1 MTNQP
6 GSEQVSYDI
15 YDSGYLHNPVCA
27 MLLSTAESL
36 EEALNDLE
44 LFSGDSVIV
53 RSYAKWDMQ
62 IERYVQY
69 RAEMVSEEEKD
80 NCERAGLSRAGIHEM
95 FEPFI
100 PEPIV
105 ITYEMYDKSWLV
117 NPNQECISSTETLEE
132 AKAEIIEYEYRADT
146 VIVKTTSKWDDEKKA
161 YFPIVEEI
169 VN

>member
-95 FEPFI
+95 FEPRI
-100 PEPIV
+100 RLP
-105 ITYEMYDKSWLV
+105 DS
-117 NPNQECISSTETLEE
+117 C
-132 AKAEIIEYEYRADT
+132 EIIP
-146 VIVKTTSKWDDEKKA
+146 VKHLF
-161 YFPIVEEI
+161 FP
-169 VN
+169 